1 VGHSVSNDPLQTT
14 ILLSHLAPYLET
26 VKWFH
31 EKNRPGY
38 VEANAAGWQKVSD
51 WLPHM
56 QGMRLMERARA
67 IHLATKK
74 PDMRDQCVDA
84 TVTRITVDKGL
95 QVKPRVVQ
103 RSIQASPKL
112 VDRATEAKPKL
123 VSASIDATPSIV
135 DTGVDATPT
144 VSHKSIAVGPITVS
158 TEVDATVST
167 ESKAVSAIETLPY
180 EAPGAFNGYA
190 DPFYAFPSV
199 FPAVLTGLLAFACR
213 VFITYPLTIPMHM
226 IDKSLSMLHAQQNDG
241 DDSSSEKHGLRPS
254 PSSSSASELLDND
267 IPPVCL

>member
-1 VGHSVSNDPLQTT
+1 MGHSVVNDSLQTT

-26 VKWFH
+26 IKWFH

-38 VEANAAGWQKVSD
+38 VEANANGWQKVSD

-74 PDMRDQCVDA
+74 PETREQCIDA
-84 TVTRITVDKGL
+84 TVTRITVDKCL
-95 QVKPRVVQ
+95 QVKPHVAQ

-112 VDRATEAKPKL
+112 VDRSTEAKPKL

-135 DTGVDATPT
+135 DTGIDATPKI
-144 VSHKSIAVGPITVS
+144 SHQSVGAVPITVS
-158 TEVDATVST
+158 AEVDATVYT

-180 EAPGAFNGYA
+180 ENSNSLNGYA
-190 DPFYAFPSV
+190 EPFYAFPSV
-199 FPAVLTGLLAFACR
+199 IPTVLTGLLTLACR
-213 VFITYPLTIPMHM
+213 IFITYPLTIPMHM
-226 IDKSLSMLHAQQNDG
+226 IDSMLHAQPKEG
-241 DDSSSEKHGLRPS
+241 DSSSEKHELRPS
-254 PSSSSASELLDND
+254 PAHSLSSSASELLEHD